1 MVDQGIISGP
11 ALTDNTL
18 PVSNYTPGYLAPW
31 KFAHWLNTGA
41 ETKGLKLP
49 FASAKYGK
57 RPPGNDPNQWA
68 FEQATAPLG
77 AKRDSLEYATA
88 LFRKTG
94 AAGQDVGRPGY
105 TVPRVTPSQG

>member
-31 KFAHWLNTGA
+31 KFAHWLNTQA
-41 ETKGLKLP
+41 EQKGLRLP

-57 RPPGNDPNQWA
+57 KPANDPNEWA
-68 FEQATAPLG
+68 FEQDKAPLG
-77 AKRDSLEYATA
+77 AQRDSLEYATA
-88 LFRKTG
+88 LFRGKGTTR
-94 AAGQDVGRPGY
+94 QDVGRPGF
-105 TVPRVTPSQG
+105 TVPP